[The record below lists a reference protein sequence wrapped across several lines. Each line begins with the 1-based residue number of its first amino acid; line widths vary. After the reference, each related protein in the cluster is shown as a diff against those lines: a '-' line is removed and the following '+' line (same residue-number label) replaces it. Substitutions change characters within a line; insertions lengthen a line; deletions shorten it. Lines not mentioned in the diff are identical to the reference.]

1 MKIKRDIT
9 QHLLD
14 LAKQFSAIAVM
25 GPRQSGKT
33 TLVQEAFPDY
43 AYVSLENLDT
53 RIIADEDPRGFLQA
67 YANHKGLIIDEA
79 QEVPALF
86 SYMQGIIDQEYRPGF
101 FILTGS
107 QNFLMH
113 EKITQT
119 LAGRIALLTLLPL
132 SIAELAKADLLP
144 EEYETLIIKGGYPQ
158 IYERSNIDVR
168 VWGSNY
174 ISTYVE
180 RDVRQL
186 LNITDIL
193 TFGRFLKLCAARI
206 GNLINYAELARDCD
220 ISPHTAKEWISILET
235 SYIIKLV
242 APYYRNFNKRVT
254 QHPKLYFYD
263 TSLVCQLLNI
273 RTNDELFNHPLRGAL
288 FESLMI
294 SECFK
299 YNYNHNEPPQIYFW
313 RDAQGHEIDCV
324 IEKSYGTLIPIEM
337 KASKTMANS
346 FFDGLIDWEKITKQE
361 HTQKYVVYGGKDSI
375 KRQKGDIYSWKDIN
389 HMLQLIYYHG
399 GKK

>member
-1 MKIKRDIT
+1 MKIKRDIS
-9 QHLLD
+9 QHLID
-14 LAKQFSAIAVM
+14 LSGQFSAVAVL

-33 TLVQEAFPDY
+33 TLVKDTFPDY
-43 AYVSLENLDT
+43 AYVSLENIDMK
-53 RIIADEDPRGFLQA
+53 IAAHDDPRGFLQA
-67 YANHKGLIIDEA
+67 YAHHKGIIIDEA

-132 SIAELAKADLLP
+132 SVAELNRAHLLP
-144 EEYETLIIKGGYPQ
+144 DECEALIIKGGYPQ
-158 IYERSNIDVR
+158 LYQRNINIHT
-168 VWGSNY
+168 WCSNY
-174 ISTYVE
+174 IGTYVE
-180 RDVRQL
+180 KDARQL
-186 LNITDIL
+186 LKITDVL

-220 ISPHTAKEWISILET
+220 ISPHTAKEWIAILET

-263 TSLVCQLLNI
+263 TSLVCELLNI
-273 RTNDELFNHPLRGAL
+273 RTQDALFNHPLRGAL
-288 FESLMI
+288 FESFII
-294 SECFK
+294 SEFFK
-299 YNYNHNEPPQIYFW
+299 YNYNHNETPQIYFW
-313 RDAQGHEIDCV
+313 RDAQGHEIDCI
-324 IEKSYGTLIPIEM
+324 IEKDFMTLIPIEI
-337 KASKTMANS
+337 KASKTMASN
-346 FFDGLIDWEKITKQE
+346 FFDGLVDWKKITKQE
-361 HTQKYVVYGGKDSI
+361 SVQPYVVYGGKESI
-375 KRQKGDIYSWKDIN
+375 KREKGHIFSWKN
-389 HMLQLIYYHG
+389 LVQMLQLIYHDQA
-399 GKK
+399 KN